1 MYTQC
6 PHCQTCFRIAEAHLK
21 AAKGK
26 VRCGSCQDIFDA
38 TGHLYTKLPATPE
51 NRLPPANDIIITPE
65 DLKRVDHQHID
76 LSATPI
82 DGSASIP
89 TEQSGQPDQSAFM
102 ESTVGEN
109 THYNNLDDMEPV
121 QLPGD
126 MGDLHLSDSFISFA
140 GEDKR
145 KIAADKNEA
154 PPAPN
159 PYEDTEAKEVPATT
173 EETNAIQDL
182 YTIADELLHTNKS
195 TDIDTG
201 KSEIDKHID
210 ELVSFTEGRDM
221 NTDLSKPDKNAT
233 DGSEYDDPDDIE
245 ELKSFNPSIS
255 TKPPVANSDIED
267 LIASLDAKPENLL
280 TADGPGDKSPKHI
293 DSSINFNA
301 IDLAIEPLTSERP
314 SVDEQSL
321 GVKDPQPHLA
331 FNHESET
338 KSAQEPV
345 TDPGDFDK
353 KREDINPVFKQS
365 ADDAFDDQ
373 PDSNLESDIT
383 DNTALEAEDDLPTSP
398 EERIPLLLRRSL
410 EKMEIPQR
418 PLVQTIGMVVII
430 LVLLGGLAT
439 QFVLFR
445 SVKLARAL
453 PSLAPVLTR
462 LCDSLPCRYSG
473 PVDVSQISL
482 LNRDVRSHPTQKSA
496 LLISAAFVNQ
506 ADFDQ
511 PYPNILVT
519 LSDLSGHIVA
529 NRRFTPQEYLDT
541 MYNRFLLMES
551 GTPVRITLPVLD
563 PGDDAINFEFTFL

>member
-51 NRLPPANDIIITPE
+51 NRLAPANDIVITPE
-65 DLKRVDHQHID
+65 DLKRVNYQHID
-76 LSATPI
+76 LSASPI
-82 DGSASIP
+82 DGSISIP
-89 TEQSGQPDQSAFM
+89 TEQSEQPDQSAFM
-102 ESTVGEN
+102 ESTVGKN

-126 MGDLHLSDSFISFA
+126 MGDLHLSDSFINFA

-145 KIAADKNEA
+145 KIAEDKKEA

-159 PYEDTEAKEVPATT
+159 PYEDTETKEAPATT
-173 EETNAIQDL
+173 EEENAIQDL
-182 YTIADELLHTNKS
+182 YTVADELLHTDKS
-195 TDIDTG
+195 TDTDTG

-210 ELVSFTEGRDM
+210 ELVSFADSLDM
-221 NTDLSKPDKNAT
+221 DTDLSKPDKNAT
-233 DGSEYDDPDDIE
+233 DGSAYDDPDDIE
-245 ELKSFNPSIS
+245 ELKSLNPNFS
-255 TKPPVANSDIED
+255 TNPPVANS
-267 LIASLDAKPENLL
+267 NR
-280 TADGPGDKSPKHI
+280 DKSPKHT

-301 IDLAIEPLTSERP
+301 MDLAIEPLTSERP

-321 GVKDPQPHLA
+321 GVKDPQPHRA
-331 FNHESET
+331 FKHESET
-338 KSAQEPV
+338 EPVQEPEN
-345 TDPGDFDK
+345 DLGDFEK
-353 KREDINPVFKQS
+353 ELEDTNPVFKQS

-383 DNTALEAEDDLPTSP
+383 DNTALAAEDDLPTTP

-410 EKMEIPQR
+410 EKMETPKR

-445 SVKLARAL
+445 STKLARTL
-453 PSLAPVLTR
+453 PSLAPVLTS